1 MANSVD
7 RSTPQMTR
15 DQLIAD
21 MAKGS
26 KPKDQW
32 RIGTEH
38 EKFPFY
44 RHDISPVP
52 YEGEYGI
59 GMLLDEMLESDS
71 KYEGLYEG
79 ELIIGLQEPSTCGK
93 YKSSITLEPGGQF
106 ELSGAPLKTIHQTR
120 NEIGR
125 HFDDVTA
132 IADEMGIGFLG
143 LGYSPKFKVEDV
155 PLMPKGRY
163 DIMRAYM
170 PKVGKYGLN
179 MMHNSCTVQ
188 VNLDFGSEADMVKKF
203 RVSLALQPLATAL
216 FGNSILKEGRLS
228 EFHSFRSE
236 VWRDVDND
244 RTGMLPFVFE
254 DGMDFGRYVDY
265 ALGVPM
271 YFVYDKGDYVDVLG
285 QPFSKF
291 MEGKLEG
298 FEGQFPTMDD
308 WELHLT
314 TIFPEVRMKQF
325 LEMRGA
331 DCGPAPFLPAL
342 SAFWVGLLYDA
353 ASLDAAYDLVK
364 VWSADERQKLRDDVP
379 RLGLKSE
386 VHSHNLS
393 DIAKEVLAMSD
404 AGLKAR
410 GFKNPDGDDEC
421 FYLDPLH
428 EIIEDGW
435 SLSDRIAD
443 LFKNEWDQD
452 VDKVYE
458 ELQY

>member
-7 RSTPQMTR
+7 RSSPQLTR

-38 EKFPFY
+38 EKFPFF

-59 GMLLDEMLESDS
+59 GMLLDEMLEGNS

-93 YKSSITLEPGGQF
+93 YKSSVTLEPGGQF

-125 HFDDVTA
+125 HFDDVSA
-132 IADEMGIGFLG
+132 VADEMGIGFLG

-163 DIMRAYM
+163 NIMRDYM
-170 PKVGKYGLN
+170 PRVGKFGLN

-228 EFHSFRSE
+228 EFQSFRSE
-236 VWRDVDND
+236 VWRDVDKD

-265 ALGVPM
+265 ALDVPM
-271 YFVYDKGDYVDVLG
+271 YFVYNDGDYVDVLG
-285 QPFSKF
+285 QPFSRF

-298 FEGQFPTMDD
+298 FEGQFPTMED

-314 TIFPEVRMKQF
+314 TIFPEVRLKQF

-342 SAFWVGLLYDA
+342 SAFWVGLLYDD

-364 VWSADERQKLRDDVP
+364 LWSTEERQALRDDVP

-386 VHSHNLS
+386 VRSHKLS

-443 LFKNEWDQD
+443 LFKNEWDED

-458 ELQY
+458 ALQY